1 MFTDPSSKTKT
12 DVAETATVRKFMFDR
27 SFDNALVVHRAAEP
41 KPVVLSQEQVD
52 ALKKEAFD
60 SGFAEGKIAGH
71 DAQTAQLELVLIKIG
86 DVIDTLSRD
95 MNDLIHQQQAQTRLL
110 VLAIAKK
117 ILPDFT
123 GRNGVGEIES
133 LLTDTIR
140 EMSREPRL
148 VVRITPDQFDAVD
161 ERIQSITTRVAYAGK
176 VIVLTDETIAPG
188 DCRIEW
194 ADGGIERDTQATWQA
209 IEQTLQPSS

>member
-86 DVIDTLSRD
+86 DVIDTLSKRVCWFW
-95 MNDLIHQQQAQTRLL
+95 RLQKKFFPISRGATA
-110 VLAIAKK
+110 LARSN
-117 ILPDFT
+117 P
-123 GRNGVGEIES
+123 
-133 LLTDTIR
+133 
-140 EMSREPRL
+140 
-148 VVRITPDQFDAVD
+148 
-161 ERIQSITTRVAYAGK
+161 
-176 VIVLTDETIAPG
+176 
-188 DCRIEW
+188 C
-194 ADGGIERDTQATWQA
+194 
-209 IEQTLQPSS
+209 